1 LVDFLEA
8 DFAIT
13 IMKASAAQE
22 APPQIGI
29 VGGGF
34 DGLSAV

>member
-1 LVDFLEA
+1 LVDSLEA

-22 APPQIGI
+22 VSPQIGI

-34 DGLSAV
+34 DDLSAV